1 MEDQQLVQN
10 FLKEFSKKLAGE
22 FSDDLDFIL
31 LFGSAARGEWKKGI
45 SDVDLIIQMK
55 KMEAVKKAKEF
66 SNKIFW
72 ELNEKYGTKFEESC
86 SIGGPA
92 RSATQS
98 ATMQRFGRTVLQA
111 WEKDKIKKV
120 IEKTKLYV
128 PFEIF
133 GPGDIDWVNG
143 KIKRKDLIL
152 GAKLVASQ
160 AMLFQKMKYEGK
172 ILYGRDIRK
181 IIQIKPSWWEKSKAL
196 LIPYHI
202 SFCSVLGALLF
213 PKIALKMSDKAAIY
227 SVESILFFLNKP
239 IGKGINKATEEV
251 EKEIKQGIGYKH
263 NFWGMMEMDLIL
275 NFGYQKLFNFDFA
288 KEAIQLK
295 YNWQEQSKKFNRWKI
310 LKFCLRSFLFVNA
323 MNWYAIFKADK
334 HRIIL
339 KIFFLLRTILLFL
352 IAWFC
357 FYR

>member
-10 FLKEFSKKLAGE
+10 FLREFCQKLAE
-22 FSDDLDFIL
+22 KFSDDLDFIL

-55 KMEAVKKAKEF
+55 KSEITKEAKEF

-72 ELNEKYGTKFEESC
+72 ELDEKHGTKFKESC
-86 SIGGPA
+86 SIGK
-92 RSATQS
+92 
-98 ATMQRFGRTVLQA
+98 
-111 WEKDKIKKV
+111 EKDRIKKV

-143 KIKRKDLIL
+143 KIKRRDLIL

-202 SFCSVLGALLF
+202 SFFSVLGALLF

-227 SVESILFFLNKP
+227 SVESILFFLDKP
-239 IGKGINKATEEV
+239 IGKGINKATEEA

-263 NFWGMMEMDLIL
+263 NFWGMMEMDLVL
-275 NFGYQKLFNFDFA
+275 NFGYQKIFNFNFA

-295 YNWQEQSKKFNRWKI
+295 YNWQEQSEKFNRWKI

-323 MNWYAIFKADK
+323 MNWYAILRADK

-352 IAWFC
+352 IVWFC
-357 FYR
+357 FCR

>member
-10 FLKEFSKKLAGE
+10 FLREFCEKIAEK

-55 KMEAVKKAKEF
+55 KTETVENAKEF

-72 ELNEKYGTKFEESC
+72 ELNAKHGTKFEESC
-86 SIGGPA
+86 SIGGK
-92 RSATQS
+92 
-98 ATMQRFGRTVLQA
+98 
-111 WEKDKIKKV
+111 KDKIKKI

-133 GPGDIDWVNG
+133 GPEDIDWVNG

-160 AMLFQKMKYEGK
+160 AMLFQKMKCEGK

-202 SFCSVLGALLF
+202 SFCSVFGALLF

-227 SVESILFFLNKP
+227 SVESVLFFLNKP

-275 NFGYQKLFNFDFA
+275 NFGYQKLFHPVKSSEAGAKQFNGVNFNFA

-295 YNWQEQSKKFNRWKI
+295 YNWTEQSKKFNRWEI

-323 MNWYAIFKADK
+323 MNWYAILRADK

-352 IAWFC
+352 IVWLCFC
-357 FYR
+357 Q

>member
-10 FLKEFSKKLAGE
+10 FLREFSEKLAE
-22 FSDDLDFIL
+22 KFSGDLDFIL

-55 KMEAVKKAKEF
+55 KSEAVKKAKEF

-72 ELNEKYGTKFEESC
+72 ELDEKYGTKFEESC
-86 SIGGPA
+86 SIGK
-92 RSATQS
+92 Q
-98 ATMQRFGRTVLQA
+98 
-111 WEKDKIKKV
+111 EDKIKKV

-133 GPGDIDWVNG
+133 GPGDIDWANG

-152 GAKLVASQ
+152 GAKLVVSQ
-160 AMLFQKMKYEGK
+160 AMLFQKIKYEGK
-172 ILYGRDIRK
+172 ILYGRNIKK
-181 IIQIKPSWWEKSKAL
+181 IIQIKSSWWEKSKAL

-202 SFCSVLGALLF
+202 SFCSVLGALFF

-275 NFGYQKLFNFDFA
+275 NFGYQKIFHPVKSSEAGAKQFNGVNFNFA
-288 KEAIQLK
+288 KEAIHLK
-295 YNWQEQSKKFNRWKI
+295 YNWQEQSEKFNRWKI

-323 MNWYAIFKADK
+323 MNWYAILRVGR

-352 IAWFC
+352 IVWFC
-357 FYR
+357 FYW

>member
-1 MEDQQLVQN
+1 MLSKINFKLMEDQQLVQN
-10 FLKEFSKKLAGE
+10 FLREFCKKLAE
-22 FSDDLDFIL
+22 KFSDDLDFIL

-55 KMEAVKKAKEF
+55 KSEIIKEAKEF

-72 ELNEKYGTKFEESC
+72 ELDAKHGTKFEESC
-86 SIGGPA
+86 SIGGK
-92 RSATQS
+92 
-98 ATMQRFGRTVLQA
+98 
-111 WEKDKIKKV
+111 KDKIKKI

-133 GPGDIDWVNG
+133 GPEDIDWVNG

-160 AMLFQKMKYEGK
+160 AMLFQKMKCEGK

-181 IIQIKPSWWEKSKAL
+181 IIQVKPSWWEKSKAL

-202 SFCSVLGALLF
+202 SFCSVFGALF
-213 PKIALKMSDKAAIY
+213 FSKIALKMSDKAAIY
-227 SVESILFFLNKP
+227 SVESVLFFLDKP
-239 IGKGINKATEEV
+239 IGKGINKATEEA

-275 NFGYQKLFNFDFA
+275 NFGYQKLFNFHFA

-295 YNWQEQSKKFNRWKI
+295 YNWTEQSKKFNRWEI

-323 MNWYAIFKADK
+323 MNWYAILRADK

-339 KIFFLLRTILLFL
+339 KIFFLLRTILLLL
-352 IAWFC
+352 IVWFC
-357 FYR
+357 FCR